1 MFHVKQVRGDK
12 LQDIETWKI
21 KDHVLEFIPD
31 IHQYLVDGI
40 CVSSITQILKIKFG
54 NKYNCVPEEILK
66 RASEK
71 GTETHQA
78 IEYFEKYK
86 INDIGSVELRNY
98 KFLKKAYKFKCLDNE
113 VPVILFKDN
122 KPVACGRIDL
132 VLEENEETGL
142 GDIKRTS
149 VLDKEYLA
157 YQLNLYR
164 IAYQQCYDTEI
175 KFLKGLHLR
184 NDVRKYINIPI
195 NEKMAISLLNEYLEG
210 SNYESKS

>member
-1 MFHVKQVRGDK
+1 MQE
-12 LQDIETWKI
+12 IETWKI

-54 NKYNCVPEEILK
+54 NKYKNVDETVLQ
-66 RASEK
+66 RASIR
-71 GTETHQA
+71 GTETHRA
-78 IEYFEKYK
+78 IEYFEKYN
-86 INDIGSVELRNY
+86 INDENSIELRNY
-98 KFLKKAYKFKCLDNE
+98 KFLKRAYKFECLDNE

-122 KPVACGRIDL
+122 EPVACGRLDL
-132 VLEENEETGL
+132 VLEENGETGL

-175 KFLKGLHLR
+175 KFLRGLHLR
-184 NDVRKYINIPI
+184 NDIRKYIDIPI
-195 NEKMAISLLNEYLEG
+195 NEEMAISLLNDCLEKD
-210 SNYESKS
+210 NL